1 MQSYFAILVLLVV
14 YAVHPVAA
22 LQQDDVKVDISV
34 EPLPKPGTPSELRIL
49 VSNAATAERI
59 TNVKIAMEIAIPSEE
74 LVLFSGEFYSPDGL
88 LRLTY
93 HFQDASEHAINL
105 KISPTELSSAQ
116 FEPVAKT
123 FPIGVELPDP
133 PTKIW
138 FKTWLFLMGTMV
150 LGIGIGFFAIKY
162 LNSNAASDE

>member
-14 YAVHPVAA
+14 YVVHPVVA
-22 LQQDDVKVDISV
+22 LEQGNVKVGISI

-49 VSNAATAERI
+49 VSNAATGERI
-59 TNVKIAMEIAIPSEE
+59 TNVKIATEITIPSEE
-74 LVLFSGEFYSPDGL
+74 LVIFSGEFYSPDGS

-93 HFQDASEHAINL
+93 HFQDASEHFINL

-116 FEPVAKT
+116 FEPVSKT
-123 FPIGVELPDP
+123 FQIGVELPDP

-162 LNSNAASDE
+162 LKKSTT